1 MEEPEIEDAEE
12 PSRYFFDTYGIV
24 EILDGNPNYAD
35 YKDEKVTITVFN
47 LAEIYYH
54 SLLEYSEKEAE
65 EIYNKYKDAVVEID
79 DEAMKEA
86 MRFRK
91 EHKKKDLSYTDCIGY
106 IYAKRNN
113 LKFLTGDSKFEK
125 ISFVEFVKK

>member
-1 MEEPEIEDAEE
+1 MEESEIEDAEE
-12 PSRYFFDTYGIV
+12 APRYFFDTYGIV

-91 EHKKKDLSYTDCIGY
+91 EHKKDKMSYTDCIGY
-106 IYAKRNN
+106 ICAKKHG
-113 LKFLTGDSKFEK
+113 LKFLTGDKEFEGMEN
-125 ISFVEFVKK
+125 VEFVK